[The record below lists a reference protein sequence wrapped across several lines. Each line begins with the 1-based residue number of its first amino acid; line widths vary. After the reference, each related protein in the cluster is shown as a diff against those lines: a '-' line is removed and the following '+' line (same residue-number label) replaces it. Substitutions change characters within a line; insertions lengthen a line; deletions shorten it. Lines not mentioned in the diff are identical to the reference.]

1 VKTLAKLRT
10 KDNKKGKSRTRLDL
24 IERLRISRDLRL
36 TQIAV
41 GVWVPEATT
50 FEISK

>member
-36 TQIAV
+36 TQIATAYQLV
-41 GVWVPEATT
+41 QAS
-50 FEISK
+50 I

>member
-10 KDNKKGKSRTRLDL
+10 KDNKKGKRLDL

-36 TQIAV
+36 TQIATAYQLV
-41 GVWVPEATT
+41 QAAS
-50 FEISK
+50 I